1 MSLLIIDHLIA
12 NYIRPKHGHTFYN
25 YYWPESVVIQILAC
39 FFLSF
44 LFRILKANKVYVIW
58 HTKKDREEHRNAVIK
73 KIRTDKK
80 YAKEVFQRAGIID
93 ENGNLTEIYR

>member
-1 MSLLIIDHLIA
+1 M
-12 NYIRPKHGHTFYN
+12 
-25 YYWPESVVIQILAC
+25 
-39 FFLSF
+39 
-44 LFRILKANKVYVIW
+44 VIW

-80 YAKEVFQRAGIID
+80 YAKEFFQRAGIID